1 MSMKKKST
9 KQSINK
15 SWIADLVLTK
25 YREDP
30 SLFRRILPDLAEA
43 LDKVYP
49 TRQSHHT
56 SSPFGLTERERTY
69 RLSALESITEK
80 LKGSQVSRQDAI
92 RALEHCAVL
101 TEDDSLPYT
110 IDRRSVMR
118 LIGVVLGKPLTD
130 VTSETTIEIPQ
141 DIPSTV
147 VNQISLVRGAVLNL
161 SQDMHLVSI
170 SVIPQKVKEWPRAMR
185 FISMTRRASRSSE
198 DKNTCPEGKYA
209 TS

>member
-1 MSMKKKST
+1 MPVNKKST
-9 KQSINK
+9 KRSIDK

-30 SLFRRILPDLAEA
+30 SPFRRILPDLAEA
-43 LDKVYP
+43 LDRAYP
-49 TRQSHHT
+49 TRQSRHT
-56 SSPFGLTERERTY
+56 FSPFGLTERERVY
-69 RLSALESITEK
+69 RLSALESITGK
-80 LKGSQVSRQDAI
+80 LKGSRASRQEAI

-118 LIGVVLGKPLTD
+118 LIGIVLGKPLTD

-141 DIPSTV
+141 NIPSSI
-147 VNQISLVRGAVLNL
+147 VNRISLVRGAVLNL
-161 SQDMHLVSI
+161 SQDMHLISI

-185 FISMTRRASRSSE
+185 FISAIKQTPQSS
-198 DKNTCPEGKYA
+198 KNKDICLEGE
-209 TS
+209 

>member
-56 SSPFGLTERERTY
+56 SSPFGLTERERAY
-69 RLSALESITEK
+69 RLSALESITEN
-80 LKGSQVSRQDAI
+80 LKGSHVSRQDAI

-141 DIPSTV
+141 DVPSKV
-147 VNQISLVRGAVLNL
+147 VNRISLVRGALLNL

-170 SVIPQKVKEWPRAMR
+170 SVIPQKVKDWPRAMR
-185 FISMTRRASRSSE
+185 FILGVKQAPQSSKDE
-198 DKNTCPEGKYA
+198 DKDICLEGK
-209 TS
+209 